1 MKKLSSLLVL
11 LLTSVLLFSQHT
23 LTGKV
28 LDDNKNGLEKA
39 KVLLKDINGKLL
51 QSTSTASDGSFKLE
65 RITITNVELEVQ
77 LSGFLTHT
85 QQFAFT
91 EQKTI
96 DVVIK
101 LASKEVIVEI
111 AELEVETGV
120 LDGVYV
126 QEHVPTKKVTA
137 YKSMSMNE
145 SANGGSYYDSP
156 MIMNVEHNTEAYEHI
171 ETNSYKSVKKEPL
184 STLSIDVDRA
194 SYSNVRRFINDGQL
208 PPVDAVRIEEMINY
222 FSYDYETPYGNTPLK
237 VTTTYTTC
245 PWNKDHELVHI
256 GLKSKEIDMDE
267 APANNLVFL
276 LDVSG
281 SMNNA
286 DKLPLLKK
294 GLALLIDQM
303 RPEDKVAI
311 VVYAGA
317 AGVVLE
323 PTSGKNKEQ
332 ILEALEKLSAGGS
345 TAGGAGIKLAYKL
358 AKEHFVSN
366 GNNRVILA
374 TDGDFNIGASSDGE
388 MVKLIEEKREDGI
401 FLTVLGF
408 GTGNLKDSKMEQ
420 LADHGNG
427 NYAYIDNILEA
438 KKTLVTEMGGTLITV
453 AKDVK
458 FQLEFNPQHV
468 KEYRLIGYEN
478 RMLNAEDFN
487 DDKKDAGELGA
498 GHCVTAIYEII
509 PAGSSETN
517 ADVDPLK
524 YQTEHEDETSELSDE
539 LLTVKVRYKLP
550 TESKSTKLEIPVNA
564 ERVDFSNTNVDV
576 QFSAAVAAYGMVL
589 RDTEHKGASTYEM
602 VIDMARSAKGEDID
616 GYRAAFIQ
624 MVDMTALLDKRDS

>member
-1 MKKLSSLLVL
+1 MKKLSSTLLL
-11 LLTSVLLFSQHT
+11 LLTSVVLLAQYSI
-23 LTGKV
+23 TGKV
-28 LDDNKNGLEKA
+28 VDENQQGIEKA
-39 KVLLKDINGKLL
+39 RLVVKDTQGNEIKSSQTYKSGE
-51 QSTSTASDGSFKLE
+51 FKLE
-65 RITITNVELEVQ
+65 RITEAKVTLEVSYLGYETHKETIDFGSKKTVEL
-77 LSGFLTHT
+77 LI
-85 QQFAFT
+85 AMNP
-91 EQKTI
+91 
-96 DVVIK
+96 
-101 LASKEVIVEI
+101 EI
-111 AELEVETGV
+111 IELETEADV
-120 LDGVYV
+120 LDEVYV
-126 QEHVPTKKVTA
+126 QEHVPTKKVVA
-137 YKSMSMNE
+137 YKSLNE
-145 SANGGSYYDSP
+145 SANAGGSYNSP
-156 MIMNVEHNTEAYEHI
+156 MMYNPNFNTESYDHI
-171 ETNSYKSVKKEPL
+171 ESNSYKSVKKEPL

-208 PPVDAVRIEEMINY
+208 PPADAVRIEEMINY

-245 PWNKDHELVHI
+245 PWNADHELLHI
-256 GLKSKEIDMDE
+256 GMKSKEIDMEE
-267 APANNLVFL
+267 APNNNLVFL

-281 SMNNA
+281 SMNNP

-294 GLALLIDQM
+294 GLALLVNEM
-303 RPEDKVAI
+303 RPNDKVSI

-323 PTSGKNKEQ
+323 PTSGKDKEQ
-332 ILEALEKLSAGGS
+332 ILAALENLQAGGS

-358 AKEHFVSN
+358 AKENFIDN

-388 MVKLIEEKREDGI
+388 MVELIESKRNDGI

-408 GTGNLKDSKMEQ
+408 GSGNLKDSKMEK

-438 KKTLVTEMGGTLITV
+438 KKTLVNEMGGTLITV

-458 FQLEFNPQHV
+458 FQLEFNPTHV

-478 RMLNAEDFN
+478 RVLNAEDFN

-498 GHCVTAIYEII
+498 GHCVTAIYEIV

-517 ADVDPLK
+517 ADIDPLK
-524 YQTEHEDETSELSDE
+524 YQTEHEESTTSHSNE

-550 TESKSTKLEIPVNA
+550 KEDQSTKLELPVKATKTAWNQA
-564 ERVDFSNTNVDV
+564 SKDV
-576 QFSAAVAAYGMVL
+576 QFSAAVAAYGMIL
-589 RDTEHKGASTYEM
+589 RDSDYKGKSSYEM
-602 VIDMARSAKGEDID
+602 VMNMARNAKGEDRD

-624 MVDMTALLDKRDS
+624 MVDMTQLLDKRDS